1 MFLLTQFV
9 GLYVV
14 NHYSSVKI
22 IDGEKVIVD
31 SPKLPYGLDNPQV
44 EKEID
49 FLKMLPSIILSF
61 VMAILIL
68 LFLTRTRSDIVMKI
82 WFFIVVTLALSITF
96 NSFIPAFK
104 FSTILALA
112 IALPL
117 SLLKIFKRHFLIHN
131 STEIFIYPGIA
142 AIFVSILNIWT
153 VVIILLLISFYDM
166 WAVWHTGFMQKMA
179 KYQIKKLKIFSGFFI
194 PYMTKQIRDKIKKL
208 SPAQLKKKKIQVHVA
223 ILGGGDVVFPI
234 IASGVI
240 LKTLGLIPA
249 LLVILGATI
258 GLSILLFLAEKKK
271 FYPAMPF
278 ITFGIFIGIILGY
291 LII

>member
-1 MFLLTQFV
+1 MFLITQFV

-14 NHYSSVKI
+14 NHYSPMKI
-22 IDGEKVIVD
+22 VNGEKVIVD
-31 SPKLPYGLDNPQV
+31 SQKLPYGLDTPQI
-44 EKEID
+44 EKDVD

-68 LFLTRTRSDIVMKI
+68 FFLTKTRSDIVMKI
-82 WFFIVVTLALSITF
+82 WFFIVVSLALAITF
-96 NSFIPAFK
+96 SAFIPAFK
-104 FSTILALA
+104 FSTIIALA
-112 IALPL
+112 VAIPL
-117 SLLKIFKRHFLIHN
+117 ALLKIFKRHFLIHN
-131 STEIFIYPGIA
+131 ITEIFIYPGIA
-142 AIFVSILNIWT
+142 AIFVSVLNIWS

-194 PYMTKQIRDKIKKL
+194 PYMNKKIRDKIKGL
-208 SPAQLKKKKIQVHVA
+208 SSAQLKKKKIPINVA

-234 IASGVI
+234 ITSGVI
-240 LKTLGLIPA
+240 LKTLGFVPA

-258 GLSILLFLAEKKK
+258 GLTTLLVLAEKKK

-278 ITFGIFIGIILGY
+278 ITFGMFIGIILGY
-291 LII
+291 LIF

>member
-1 MFLLTQFV
+1 MKHNWKITAIIILMFLLTQFV

-166 WAVWHTGFMQKMA
+166 WAVWHSGIMQKMA
-179 KYQIKKLKIFSGFFI
+179 KYQIEKLNVFSGFFV
-194 PYMTKQIRDKIKKL
+194 PYLSKKDKAHL
-208 SPAQLKKKKIQVHVA
+208 
-223 ILGGGDVVFPI
+223 
-234 IASGVI
+234 
-240 LKTLGLIPA
+240 
-249 LLVILGATI
+249 
-258 GLSILLFLAEKKK
+258 
-271 FYPAMPF
+271 
-278 ITFGIFIGIILGY
+278 
-291 LII
+291 